1 MNRTS
6 ISKWVEQEIFFMKR
20 KNEGRSAMKNSY
32 NTGEGGLKNSPD
44 QTNRKYDE
52 LGKKIKELKP
62 NYVKIKDKL
71 F

>member
-1 MNRTS
+1 
-6 ISKWVEQEIFFMKR
+6 
-20 KNEGRSAMKNSY
+20 MKNSY

-44 QTNRKYDE
+44 QTDRKYDE